1 MKRESLYEPFEIVY
15 KTIDECPKAEHRH
28 LFFELVYVV
37 SGKGVQ
43 SVNKNRFN
51 YHAGHMML
59 ITPEDVHALDIED
72 TTEFFFLRFNDIYI
86 KSGAFHADDIKRL
99 EYILQNANH
108 EPGCILK
115 NLPDKLL
122 VKAIVEAVK
131 REYEQHDLYNKEL
144 IRQLVNT
151 LIVIVA
157 RNIARYMPEQISA
170 HTDEK
175 ALDILNYIQNNIYY
189 PDKIRAEAVSR
200 HFGISDN
207 YLGRYFKKHTNE
219 TMQQYI
225 ISYRVKII
233 QARLMHSDMRIVEI
247 ADELGFTDESHLNKF
262 FRKQTGLSP
271 TVFRKQKEKKVSF
284 V

>member
-1 MKRESLYEPFEIVY
+1 MKRESLYGPFEIEY
-15 KTIDECPKAEHRH
+15 KTVEDCPKGDHKH
-28 LFFELVYVV
+28 LFFELVYVI
-37 SGKGVQ
+37 SGTGTQ
-43 SVNKNRFN
+43 CVNKNNFS
-51 YHAGHMML
+51 YHDGHMML
-59 ITPEDVHALDIED
+59 MTPDDCHSFEIGSV
-72 TTEFFFLRFNDIYI
+72 TEFFFLRFNDIYI
-86 KSGAFHADDIKRL
+86 KSDAFHAEDIRRL

-122 VKAIVEAVK
+122 VKALVEGIR
-131 REYEQHDLYNKEL
+131 REQQQHDLYNAEVV
-144 IRQLVNT
+144 RQLVNT

-157 RNIARYMPEQISA
+157 RNIARYVPEQVTA
-170 HTDEK
+170 NTDEK

-189 PDKIRAEAVSR
+189 PEKIRAEAVSK

-225 ISYRVKII
+225 TNYRIKLI
-233 QARLMHSDMRIVEI
+233 QARLLHSDMRIVEI

-262 FRKQTGLSP
+262 FRKQIGASP
-271 TVFRKQKEKKVSF
+271 TTFRKQQPKSVSF
-284 V
+284 L